1 MDKRVEAGKPNVV
14 QPSITLPDLI
24 TPFSDEDACKGFL
37 RDVRWPN
44 GVQCPRCGNVGV
56 YELKARPF
64 HWQCQAPKC
73 GNPPDGRKNRGYR
86 FSVTTGTIFENT
98 KYPLRTWF
106 QVAYLMCQ
114 SKKGMSA
121 LQIHRQIKSGDYRTA
136 WFMCHRLR
144 AAMKNQTFT
153 RLIGEVEVDEAYIG
167 GKNVNRHWDK
177 KTPYKAGGISS
188 GKIGVIGAISRKGN
202 VVCQMIE
209 NTDTDTLTGFV
220 NTVTSDK
227 VELVATDEHKGYDAI
242 EVYGSKHEVVKHSQ
256 GEYVRGKVHT
266 NNIESFWALLKRG
279 IIGTYHNVG
288 KGYLPLYLNEF
299 TFRHNNRRN
308 AEIFTTLISSC

>member
-1 MDKRVEAGKPNVV
+1 MNTKVEAGQPLTT
-14 QPSITLPDLI
+14 QPSITLADLI
-24 TPFSDEDACKGFL
+24 GRFSDEDACKAFL

-73 GNPPDGRKNRGYR
+73 GNPENGKKNRGYR
-86 FSVTTGTIFENT
+86 FSVTSGTIFENT
-98 KYPLRTWF
+98 KYPLKTWF

-144 AAMKNQTFT
+144 AAMKNSTFT
-153 RLIGEVEVDEAYIG
+153 KLIGHVEIDETYIG
-167 GKNVNRHWDK
+167 GKERNKHIGKR
-177 KTPYKAGGISS
+177 KAENQ
-188 GKIGVIGAISRKGN
+188 GKRGKVEVIGAISRKGN
-202 VVCQMIE
+202 IVCQMIE
-209 NTDTDTLTGFV
+209 ETDFTTYNEFV
-220 NTVTSDK
+220 RKTVSDK
-227 VELVATDEHKGYDAI
+227 VELVSTDESYNYRNLKKMGYPHDTI
-242 EVYGSKHEVVKHSQ
+242 VHSQ
-256 GEYVRGKVHT
+256 DEYVRGIVHT
-266 NNIESFWALLKRG
+266 QSIESFWALLKRG
-279 IIGTYHNVG
+279 IIGTYHNVS

-308 AEIFTTLISSC
+308 AEIFTQLISSC